1 MPHVIMSERF
11 THAHRIH
18 KTSDYDYVYTNGKVL
33 GNSRLVLYYAYKNRD
48 EPTRLGMTV
57 SRKHG
62 NAVVRNRLKRLVR
75 ESFRKLLPYL
85 APGYDI
91 VVHYRRSC
99 GSVCHANV
107 LTSLQT
113 LLAKTG
119 ILKSNE
125 ED

>member
-1 MPHVIMSERF
+1 MSERF
-11 THAHRIH
+11 TYAHRIL

-33 GNSRLVLYYAYKNRD
+33 RNSRLVLYYAYKKRD
-48 EPTRLGMTV
+48 EPTRLGITV

-91 VVHYRRSC
+91 VVHYRRSS
-99 GSVCHANV
+99 GSVSHADV

-119 ILKSNE
+119 ILKSNK

>member
-1 MPHVIMSERF
+1 MF
-11 THAHRIH
+11 
-18 KTSDYDYVYTNGKVL
+18 
-33 GNSRLVLYYAYKNRD
+33 LYYAYTNRD
-48 EPTRLGMTV
+48 EPTRLGITV

-91 VVHYRRSC
+91 VVHYRRPC
-99 GSVCHANV
+99 GSVNHANV

-113 LLAKTG
+113 ILAKAG

-125 ED
+125 EN

>member
-11 THAHRIH
+11 TYAHRIL

-33 GNSRLVLYYAYKNRD
+33 RNSRLVIYYAYKKRD
-48 EPTRLGMTV
+48 EPTRLGITV

-75 ESFRKLLPYL
+75 ESFRKVLPYL
-85 APGYDI
+85 APGYAI
-91 VVHYRRSC
+91 VVHYRRPC
-99 GSVCHANV
+99 GSVSHANV

-113 LLAKTG
+113 ILAKAG

-125 ED
+125 EN